1 MAWIGLLLGALIGA
15 SVYGFR
21 GLMAGAAAG
30 LLLGLVWRK
39 PPVTVVAQGEA
50 GVSGLA
56 TSAAASEQANAKR
69 IVMLEQRVVALE
81 AALARSGIES
91 PAATLAAAESTAP
104 AASASEG
111 EGVASPA
118 AGMPVGGTPPALM
131 LAPQAPVRK
140 GGVGEPGPAAAVPA
154 PSRTTASVPSR
165 GSASAASATPS
176 LWSWFTNGNTMARIG
191 IVVLFFGIAFLLSYL
206 AEHVTIP
213 IELQFAGVALAGGA
227 LIGAGAW
234 LANARRGYAL
244 ALIGG
249 GLGVLYLTTF
259 AALQLVPLLSPASAF
274 ALLAAIAALAI
285 ILSLAFDAQA
295 LAALATLG
303 GLLAPVLVETVSEP
317 LPLFG
322 YVAAVNAVIL
332 GVAWFRAWRALDL
345 VGFAGTF
352 VLGLWW
358 GHEYYEPAYF
368 GIIEPFLAG
377 FFLAYVA
384 VPIVHALRGAG
395 ERRVDAVLI
404 FGVPMVGLALQ
415 ALLVQDK
422 RYGLAWTTAIIAAM
436 YGLLRLALRRRNGSA
451 SATLAAAFGAL
462 AVIFATLT
470 VPLAVDGR
478 WTSAIWAIE
487 AAGVY
492 WIGCREDRR
501 FARGFALLLQLATG
515 IVFLLGGFDETT
527 RFAFVNR
534 RFLGIA
540 AIALAAFASA
550 RLGDRRGEALPAIER
565 SVLPLVFGWACA
577 WWLSGGLAEIVDH
590 VATRAAPHAMLGWVV
605 GSVAITA
612 VLARS
617 LQWPRLESMAA
628 VLLPALALSIAHDV
642 MHGRTSVTEYG
653 WAVYPVA
660 WALHFAVLHRS
671 EGRVA
676 ASSKEG
682 AGIPSW
688 LTGAHVAGV
697 LLLLGQIAWEAGE
710 WTARVTPRGTVWAAC
725 AHLAPLA
732 AYLLVVARPER
743 DAMWPLRS
751 FGEAYAVTAGTIA
764 AVALG
769 LGFVALA
776 LLNPGDPA
784 PLPYLPLVNP
794 LEISLALALGTLFL
808 WAKRNVN
815 PTVQTLYRGLGIGGF
830 IVLNGIVARTIH
842 HWLGVPWQLPAL
854 VASRPLQAALTLTWT
869 VAALAAM
876 VVATRGQLRML
887 WLTGAGLLAAV
898 VVKLFAIDLAA
909 LSGLTRVVAFLGVG
923 ALLLVIGYVAPLP
936 PATKNSGHA

>member
-1 MAWIGLLLGALIGA
+1 M
-15 SVYGFR
+15 
-21 GLMAGAAAG
+21 
-30 LLLGLVWRK
+30 
-39 PPVTVVAQGEA
+39 
-50 GVSGLA
+50 A
-56 TSAAASEQANAKR
+56 TSAPSR
-69 IVMLEQRVVALE
+69 
-81 AALARSGIES
+81 
-91 PAATLAAAESTAP
+91 
-104 AASASEG
+104 ASAS
-111 EGVASPA
+111 
-118 AGMPVGGTPPALM
+118 T
-131 LAPQAPVRK
+131 
-140 GGVGEPGPAAAVPA
+140 
-154 PSRTTASVPSR
+154 
-165 GSASAASATPS
+165 ASATPS

-244 ALIGG
+244 VLVGG

-274 ALLAAIAALAI
+274 ALLAAVAALAI

-322 YVAAVNAVIL
+322 YVAIVNVVIL
-332 GVAWFRAWRALDL
+332 GVAWFRSWRTLDL

-358 GHEYYEPAYF
+358 GHEYYEPSYF
-368 GIIEPFLAG
+368 GVIEPFLVG

-415 ALLVQDK
+415 ALLVTDT
-422 RYGLAWTTAIIAAM
+422 RYGLAWTAAIAAAM
-436 YGLLRLALRRRNGSA
+436 YGLLWLALRRSESGA
-451 SATLAAAFGAL
+451 PATLAAAFGAL
-462 AVIFATLT
+462 AVIFATLS
-470 VPLAVDGR
+470 VPLAVDAR
-478 WTSAIWAIE
+478 WTSAVWAIE

-515 IVFLLGGFDETT
+515 IAFVLGGLEETT

-534 RFLGIA
+534 RFLGMA
-540 AIALAAFASA
+540 TIALAAFASA
-550 RLGDRRGEALPAIER
+550 RFGDRRGEALPTTER
-565 SVLPLVFGWACA
+565 SVLHLAFAWACV
-577 WWLSGGLAEIVDH
+577 WWLGGGLAEIADH
-590 VATRAAPHAMLGWVV
+590 VGARAAAHAMLGWVV
-605 GSVAITA
+605 GSVAVA
-612 VLARS
+612 ALLARP
-617 LQWPRLESMAA
+617 LQWPRLESMAW
-628 VLLPALALSIAHDV
+628 VLLPALALSIAHDLA
-642 MHGRTSVTEYG
+642 HGRTSVIDYG

-660 WALHFAVLHRS
+660 WALHFAVLHKS

-676 ASSKEG
+676 ASSKQS

-688 LTGAHVAGV
+688 LTGAHAAGV

-710 WTARVTPRGTVWAAC
+710 WTARATPRGTVWAAC

-732 AYLLVVARPER
+732 AYLLAVARIER

-751 FGEAYAVTAGTIA
+751 FGGAYAVTAGTIV

-769 LGFVALA
+769 LGFTALA

-784 PLPYLPLVNP
+784 PLSYLPLVNP
-794 LEISLALALGTLFL
+794 LEASLALALGALFL
-808 WAKRNVN
+808 WARRDAHVS
-815 PTVQTLYRGLGIGGF
+815 PQALYRGLGIGAF
-830 IVLNGIVARTIH
+830 IVLNGIVARTVH
-842 HWLGVPWQLPAL
+842 HWLGVPWQVSAL
-854 VASRPLQAALTLTWT
+854 VASRPLQATLTLTWT

-887 WLTGAGLLAAV
+887 WLTGAGLLAAA
-898 VVKLFAIDLAA
+898 VVKLFALDLAA

-936 PATKNSGHA
+936 PVTKDNTNA